1 MPIGAFINVF
11 PPAVFLL
18 VHLVAFLI
26 GAYFAYRA
34 FGAGLNTFGWAFTLY
49 ALAEIVYMTYHL
61 DITVFLFAHTISEVL
76 DLVAFVL
83 VFVAGVQRVLAGRP
97 AAT

>member
-18 VHLVAFLI
+18 VHLVGFLI

-61 DITVFLFAHTISEVL
+61 
-76 DLVAFVL
+76 